1 MFKANVEVTL
11 RPSIL
16 DPQGKAVQH
25 ALHDLGFAAVGKVRI
40 GKHIELWIEAE
51 TETEARSLVDEACQK
66 LLTNPVMEDYEY
78 DIERV
83 EEPTAV
89 D

>member
-51 TETEARSLVDEACQK
+51 TETEARSLVDAACEK

>member
-25 ALHDLGFAAVGKVRI
+25 ALHDLGFSAIDKVRI

-51 TETEARSLVDEACQK
+51 TEDAARSLVHAACEK
-66 LLTNPVMEDYEY
+66 LLTNPDRKSV
-78 DIERV
+78 V
-83 EEPTAV
+83 
-89 D
+89 